1 MKCNTLKI
9 SFLIYIIY
17 YYYLNQYNISI
28 NQVTL
33 RSIIFILTICKIKL
47 IMHVTIDFI
56 KKLIFDK
63 SIINYYIIR
72 LIQSIIEI

>member
-1 MKCNTLKI
+1 
-9 SFLIYIIY
+9 
-17 YYYLNQYNISI
+17 
-28 NQVTL
+28 
-33 RSIIFILTICKIKL
+33 
-47 IMHVTIDFI
+47 MHVTIDFI